1 MCSDLLTCKDG
12 TQQLYTSEEFPMNE
26 NRKKTGV
33 MQLQLKFWIEKG
45 YKSLATAA
53 QNLREKLAQLEKT
66 CKVKA
71 LHLTNELQEQR
82 ESSEQRQ
89 DNGEAET
96 EDQPSDRT
104 TTKVVSHQWIAKTL
118 EIHGIKSDLIHLIES
133 VMTTRNIKT

>member
-1 MCSDLLTCKDG
+1 
-12 TQQLYTSEEFPMNE
+12 
-26 NRKKTGV
+26 

-71 LHLTNELQEQR
+71 LHLTNELKEQR

-104 TTKVVSHQWIAKTL
+104 TTKSSHTSGLLKLLKSMALSQTL
-118 EIHGIKSDLIHLIES
+118 SILLNLLWQQEISKCSHG
-133 VMTTRNIKT
+133 